1 MLSTHTTPH
10 KYSGELFGIQYLYA
24 QNGNELPEM
33 VDEEVER
40 DEGFSEELHEY
51 PEGAETIDAVLS
63 SDGDSEVGAEVH
75 AYMCT
80 GTCTGIWMCNYI
92 SYSLFSLMSLLTTK
106 MTVLRRTAG
115 GYPAGTKCSTWQ
127 NL

>member
-10 KYSGELFGIQYLYA
+10 KYSGELFGVQYLYA

-40 DEGFSEELHEY
+40 DEGFSEELNEY

-63 SDGDSEVGAEVH
+63 SDDDSEVGARVH
-75 AYMCT
+75 TCMCI
-80 GTCTGIWMCNYI
+80 GTCTGTGMCNYI
-92 SYSLFSLMSLLTTK
+92 SYSL
-106 MTVLRRTAG
+106 
-115 GYPAGTKCSTWQ
+115 CSA
-127 NL
+127 